1 MTKHLVSTL
10 RKSEQIAFK
19 NELRLRLR
27 IGTTLLGE
35 FAEDEGID
43 KEAIS
48 PQIVANVL
56 DACFRGV
63 GFAAEEVRGM
73 RAHAIR
79 VTHHG
84 DDADE

>member
-10 RKSEQIAFK
+10 RKSEQIALK
-19 NELRLRLR
+19 NELRIRLR
-27 IGTTLLGE
+27 IGITLLGE
-35 FAEDEGID
+35 FAKDEGID

-48 PQIVANVL
+48 PQIVSNVL

-73 RAHAIR
+73 RTYAVRA
-79 VTHHG
+79 TP
-84 DDADE
+84 DADEDE

>member
-10 RKSEQIAFK
+10 RKTEQIAFK
-19 NELRLRLR
+19 NELKLRLR

-35 FAEDEGID
+35 FAEEEGIE

-79 VTHHG
+79 PRSDI
-84 DDADE
+84 DDDE